1 VRDLEAALD
10 GPLDLVATS
19 ALLDLVSYSW
29 LKRLAIEVVVRGLPF
44 YAALSYNGQVTF
56 EPSDL
61 LDAPITAVSNH
72 HVAARDWDSARM
84 REQSRC
90 SKPWVILSGAPR
102 PTGMRPHDQDM
113 LAARVHGWPGTA
125 LGGATVA
132 ARIASRLTHRRDA
145 LSHEN
150 RQFASVASMSW
161 LPRSPGA
168 ECSDRNRTTRRH
180 PIGESSLVRATLL
193 ARARSAED

>member
-72 HVAARDWDSARM
+72 QRRGKGLGPALGPDARTIEMFEAVGYFVGCAAADWDEATRSGHAGGSSPRLAGYGVRWGNSCCPNRISAHASARCAVA
-84 REQSRC
+84 RKSSIR
-90 SKPWVILSGAPR
+90 VGRI
-102 PTGMRPHDQDM
+102 DV
-113 LAARVHGWPGTA
+113 LAAP
-125 LGGATVA
+125 
-132 ARIASRLTHRRDA
+132 IAWR
-145 LSHEN
+145 
-150 RQFASVASMSW
+150 
-161 LPRSPGA
+161 
-168 ECSDRNRTTRRH
+168 
-180 PIGESSLVRATLL
+180 
-193 ARARSAED
+193 